1 MADLFYINSQ
11 QVLGTRGSFF
21 VPTKAPVDP
30 KTWTNKISIDGG
42 WTQWFGLKN
51 NRSFF
56 IQHTLMN
63 FSLLSETPTTVAQ
76 WTILKMSA
84 NTSFIFFFPS
94 LKQIKNLGWHFFICS
109 SKNERFRFSK
119 ILKIPQKI
127 SKGQVFWR
135 RSRKNKF
142 SILASCPKLHSF
154 FKVWCQNLLEDNK
167 SHPKVGHSS
176 KSKQTKVALDDSP
189 AIILGLPRQ
198 AVHGAYDI
206 AASNFL
212 TQVISLT
219 GWHSYF
225 NKIGTAWRR

>member
-30 KTWTNKISIDGG
+30 KTWTNKISKDGG
-42 WTQWFGLKN
+42 WTQWLGLKN

-56 IQHTLMN
+56 IQHPPMN

-119 ILKIPQKI
+119 ILKIPPKNLQRSSF
-127 SKGQVFWR
+127 SKKKKKKQIFNFGFLPKTSFIFLSLVP
-135 RSRKNKF
+135 KF
-142 SILASCPKLHSF
+142 
-154 FKVWCQNLLEDNK
+154 
-167 SHPKVGHSS
+167 VG
-176 KSKQTKVALDDSP
+176 
-189 AIILGLPRQ
+189 R
-198 AVHGAYDI
+198 
-206 AASNFL
+206 
-212 TQVISLT
+212 
-219 GWHSYF
+219 
-225 NKIGTAWRR
+225 